1 MDYMLLNLIDFV
13 FTFLSFAIIARALVS
28 WVITDPYNPIVYW
41 LDRITAPIMEPLR
54 RVIPPIG
61 MMDVTP
67 IVALLILQ
75 FAQVLIRNFVIGM
88 Y

>member
-1 MDYMLLNLIDFV
+1 MSYMLLNLIDFV

-41 LDRITAPIMEPLR
+41 LDRLTAPIMEPLR